1 MSWLTLG
8 DDAHVLDS
16 KDLMLLRKY
25 LIFIQKEVKATE
37 LLIVRDGVIRFV
49 LWKDNSGSFVMDR
62 LEQWR
67 ARGK

>member
-1 MSWLTLG
+1 MSWVTLG

-49 LWKDNSGSFVMDR
+49 L
-62 LEQWR
+62 
-67 ARGK
+67 